1 MTRNQRPLDLILK
14 HQIISL
20 TPVEFP
26 IISNSLKRISVAT
39 ILQNLSLQHLSLQPR
54 SLLFLIL
61 PEAFE
66 TSYKMPEI
74 AEIARIVHFI
84 RKNLVGKTLAKVTAT
99 DDPNVYGKVGTSAAE
114 FQKHMT
120 GKKILDAGQQGKYF
134 WMVMSSPPHPVMH
147 FGMTGWLKM
156 KGEETYYYRKKEGDT
171 DKEEEWPPKYWKFN
185 LETEDPKIQAAFV
198 DFRRFARIR
207 LVDCDAK
214 DLRKT
219 SPLVENGPDP
229 VKAKCKSK
237 KVPIK
242 AMLLDQAVISGIGNW
257 VGDEIMYDAKM
268 HPEQYCNTLSDEQIS
283 QLHKSIHYVCGTAVD
298 LLADSEQFP
307 DTWLFK
313 HRWGKGKKDAS
324 NTLPNGHKIAF
335 LTVGGRTSAV
345 IPALQKKTGPVAK
358 EMDEAV
364 EEEKPKKAAKK
375 RKAEV
380 EVEEVEEEE
389 DATPKPKS
397 KKKAKADVEKDVKP
411 AAKKAKASKQDVT
424 KKEAEDEDEH
434 MPPTNGH
441 LNGTAKKSNG
451 VKKEPKNDPAK
462 PKDTASVEAGIGR
475 RRSGRQSRT

>member
-1 MTRNQRPLDLILK
+1 
-14 HQIISL
+14 
-20 TPVEFP
+20 
-26 IISNSLKRISVAT
+26 
-39 ILQNLSLQHLSLQPR
+39 
-54 SLLFLIL
+54 
-61 PEAFE
+61 
-66 TSYKMPEI
+66 MPEI
-74 AEIARIVHFI
+74 AEIARAVHFI
-84 RKNLVGKTLAKVTAT
+84 RKHLAGKTLAKVTAT
-99 DDPNVYGKVGTSAAE
+99 DDANVYGKVGTSGAE

-171 DKEEEWPPKYWKFN
+171 DEEEEWPPKYWKFN
-185 LETEDPKIQAAFV
+185 LETKEEPKVQAAFV
-198 DFRRFARIR
+198 DSRRFARIR
-207 LVDCDAK
+207 LVNCDAK

-229 VKAKCKSK
+229 VQDKDLVTVEWLKSKCMSK

-257 VGDEIMYDAKM
+257 VGDEVMYDAKM
-268 HPEQYCNTLSDEQIS
+268 HPEQYCNTLSDEQII

-345 IPALQKKTGPVAK
+345 VPALQKKTGPVAK

-364 EEEKPKKAAKK
+364 EEDEKPTKKAGKK
-375 RKAEV
+375 RKV
-380 EVEEVEEEE
+380 EVEEEE
-389 DATPKPKS
+389 EVDDEDEEEEEEKKPAAKPKS
-397 KKKAKADVEKDVKP
+397 KKKAKADVEEDVRP
-411 AAKKAKASKQDVT
+411 APKKAKAKAGKKDTVKQ
-424 KKEAEDEDEH
+424 EDEDEDEDA
-434 MPPTNGH
+434 PKTTARV
-441 LNGTAKKSNG
+441 NGTTKAKSKSNAM
-451 VKKEPKNDPAK
+451 KKEIQSPAAAAPERK
-462 PKDTASVEAGIGR
+462 KAQTTSTDAGKGGR
-475 RRSGRQSRT
+475 RSTRQTRS